1 MDQAALEKLLAGLPL
16 GGVRYFNAVGSTND
30 LAARWAAAGAPDLS
44 LVVADEQTAG
54 RGRIQRRWFTPP
66 GAALAFSL
74 VLSPS
79 SLVLSSP
86 SLVLHQPEVVFAAQ
100 LPRLTVLGAL
110 AVCDT
115 LNAALP
121 PMLPAQIKW
130 PNDVLATRRKLA
142 GVLAEAH
149 WHGEQLAAVILGI
162 GINVAP
168 DSVPPSDLLD
178 FPATCLEAVLEK
190 PVDRWELLRAVL
202 LKLIEWRQRLD
213 EADLVQAWERRLAFR
228 GEWVRLLQESATPLE
243 GQVLGL
249 NPDGALRL
257 RLRSGEVAAF
267 IAGEIRLRPTN
278 QGEDPPAQ
286 GI

>member
-1 MDQAALEKLLAGLPL
+1 MDQASLEKLLSGIPL
-16 GGVRYFNAVGSTND
+16 GGMRYFNTLGSTND

-54 RGRIQRRWFTPP
+54 RGRLQRRWFTPP

-74 VLSPS
+74 VLSS
-79 SLVLSSP
+79 SSP
-86 SLVLHQPEVVFAAQ
+86 ALSQPEDGFIA
-100 LPRLTVLGAL
+100 LMPRLTVLGAL

-149 WHGEQLAAVILGI
+149 WNGEQLAAVILGI

-168 DSVPPSDLLD
+168 ESVPPSDVLD

-190 PVDRWELLRAVL
+190 PVDRWELLRAAL
-202 LKLIEWRQRLD
+202 LKLVEWRQRLD
-213 EADLVQAWERRLAFR
+213 SADLVQAWERRLAFR
-228 GEWVRLLQESATPLE
+228 GEWVRLLQEGAPPLE

-267 IAGEIRLRPTN
+267 IAGEIQLRPIN
-278 QGEDPPAQ
+278 QAPGPAA
-286 GI
+286 